1 MQMTYELYGDVGS
14 GAGIVEV
21 ALALAGVPYELHS
34 VSLDRSEQRSEAYAR
49 LNPQRKLPALVTPSG
64 ETLTESAA
72 ILLVLDERLPAA
84 RLFPLARTPE
94 RAQALRWLIF
104 AAAEL
109 YPLIEIVDYPERFT
123 PHGAS
128 APAVKEMAKGLW
140 RERWLLLEA
149 QIAGDPWLLPSGFC
163 FTDVYIASLS
173 RWGHE
178 PAWRAEHLARV
189 EKLTAAVV
197 AQPIVGDVW
206 RKHFARGA

>member
-1 MQMTYELYGDVGS
+1 MAYELYGDVGS

-21 ALALAGVPYELHS
+21 ALAVAGVPYELRS
-34 VSLDRSEQRSEAYAR
+34 VSLDRSEQRSEAYGR
-49 LNPQRKLPALVTPSG
+49 LNPQRKLPTLVTPTG

-84 RLFPLARTPE
+84 RLFPLVRTPE

-128 APAVKEMAKGLW
+128 APGTKEMAKSLW

-149 QIAGDPWLLPSGFC
+149 QITGDPWLLTSGFC
-163 FTDVYIASLS
+163 FTDVYIAALS

-178 PAWRAEHLARV
+178 PAWRAEQLPRV
-189 EKLTAAVV
+189 EKLAAAVA
-197 AQPIVGDVW
+197 AQPIVGDIW
-206 RKHFARGA
+206 RKHYARGA